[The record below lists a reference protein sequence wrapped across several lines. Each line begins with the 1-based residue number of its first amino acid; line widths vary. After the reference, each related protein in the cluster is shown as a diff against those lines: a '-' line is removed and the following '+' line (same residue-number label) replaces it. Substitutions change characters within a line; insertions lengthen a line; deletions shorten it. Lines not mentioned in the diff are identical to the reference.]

1 MPRLYR
7 VRVRYWPNERNTK
20 GMHECKIMLE
30 AENIDAAFQEGK
42 ELALAK
48 VWFGC
53 KPDNCEVVEAASI
66 TLPYVL

>member
-1 MPRLYR
+1 
-7 VRVRYWPNERNTK
+7 
-20 GMHECKIMLE
+20 MHECKIMLE